1 MVQGDYLCCHKGSP
15 LDHLCLD
22 HLCSDSA
29 YKILYSKY
37 VTSITMP
44 YLLDNITMSGSRIT
58 LFLFSLYLACRIAL
72 WDESQIP
79 LLSREDIDYNKQ
91 YDYIIVGAGTAG
103 CVLANRLSMD
113 PSVTVL
119 VLEAGDKEA
128 DQNIGIPMNYRKLF
142 KSKVDWNYHI
152 MPQKNAFLGYTKR
165 SPFYSLGKTIGGTSS
180 VNGLMH
186 VRGNPKDYDRWVEEG
201 AKGWSYRDVFPY
213 FLKMENFEAVG
224 DDGFHQ
230 TGGPLTVSNGSYMT
244 SAAASFLEAGKE
256 LGYKIVDYNGKTQLG
271 FSPTQWNIKNG
282 KRWSVANG
290 YLYPAVGR
298 PNLDV
303 ITGVHVKEVVF
314 EEEEDGWGPQQTESD
329 GPLKAIGVTVYSDD
343 TYKVIS
349 PLITAKREVILS
361 AGTIESAHILLVSGV
376 GPEEHLRTFGIRR
389 FKDLP
394 VGKNL
399 QSHPMVALEFW
410 IDHFTNPPDT
420 LTSEVAQSR
429 DAWLQWVFHGTGPW
443 SVGAMEA
450 LAFVN
455 TQEPATKKTKTIPD
469 LQLMFSGQISSHEA
483 YRAIGIDGIGLS
495 QALGPKA
502 FYNEIHTGF
511 TIFLGLLHPESKGE
525 ILLDR
530 FNPLGPPSIN
540 TKYLD
545 SKEDIAALIRG
556 IRLVQKLINTTSLS
570 QYNAESSLRDAKCS
584 FDYDT
589 DKFWEWYITLL
600 TWTMNHPVGTCRM
613 GSVEDE
619 RSVVD
624 ERLRVKETTGL
635 RVVDASVMPSLPSG
649 NTHAVVVMIAEKA
662 ADMIKE
668 DYSK

>member
-1 MVQGDYLCCHKGSP
+1 MGINPCINLSTF
-15 LDHLCLD
+15 
-22 HLCSDSA
+22 
-29 YKILYSKY
+29 YSL
-37 VTSITMP
+37 IIP
-44 YLLDNITMSGSRIT
+44 CLLDNITMSGSHIT
-58 LFLFSLYLACRIAL
+58 LFLSSLYLACRIAL

-79 LLSREDIDYNKQ
+79 LLSREDIDYSKQ

-119 VLEAGDKEA
+119 VLEAGDKGT
-128 DQNIGIPMNYRKLF
+128 DQNIEIPMNYRKLF
-142 KSKVDWNYHI
+142 KSKVDWDYRI
-152 MPQKNAFLGYTKR
+152 MPQKNSFMGYTKR
-165 SPFYSLGKTIGGTSS
+165 TPFYSLGKAIGGTSS

-186 VRGNPKDYDRWVEEG
+186 VRGNPKDYDRWAEDG
-201 AKGWSYRDVFPY
+201 AKGWSYKDVFPY
-213 FLKMENFEAVG
+213 FLKMENFEATG

-230 TGGPLTVSNGSYMT
+230 IGGPLTVSNGSYIT
-244 SAAASFLEAGKE
+244 SVAASFLKAGKE
-256 LGYKIVDYNGKTQLG
+256 LGYNIVDYNGKTQLG

-282 KRWSVANG
+282 KRWSVVNG
-290 YLYPAVGR
+290 YLYPAVER

-303 ITGVHVKEVVF
+303 VTGVHVREVVF
-314 EEEEDGWGPQQTESD
+314 EEEEDGWGPQAVESD
-329 GPLKAIGVTVYSDD
+329 EMLKAIGVTVYSDD
-343 TYKVIS
+343 TYTIVS

-361 AGTIESAHILLVSGV
+361 AGTVESAHILLISGI
-376 GPEEHLRTFGIRR
+376 GPEEHLRTLGIRR

-410 IDHFTNPPDT
+410 MDHFSNPPDT
-420 LTSEVAQSR
+420 LTPEVTQSR
-429 DAWLQWVFHGTGPW
+429 DAWLQWMLHGTGPW

-450 LAFVN
+450 VAFIN
-455 TQEPATKKTKTIPD
+455 TQEPVTETKAIPD
-469 LQLMFSGQISSHEA
+469 LQLMFSGQISSHEE
-483 YRAIGIDGIGLS
+483 YRAVGIDGVGLT

-502 FYNEIHTGF
+502 FYSEIHTGF
-511 TIFLGLLHPESKGE
+511 TVFLSLLHPESRGE
-525 ILLDR
+525 IILDR

-545 SKEDIAALIRG
+545 SKEDIATLIQG
-556 IRLVQKLINTTSLS
+556 VRLVQKIMNTTSLS
-570 QYNAESSLRDAKCS
+570 RYDAKSSLRDAKCS
-584 FDYDT
+584 FDYDS
-589 DKFWEWYITLL
+589 DEFWEWYITLL
-600 TWTMNHPVGTCRM
+600 TWTTNHPVGTCHM
-613 GSVEDE
+613 GSAEDE
-619 RSVVD
+619 RSVVN
-624 ERLRVKETTGL
+624 ERLQVKGTTGL